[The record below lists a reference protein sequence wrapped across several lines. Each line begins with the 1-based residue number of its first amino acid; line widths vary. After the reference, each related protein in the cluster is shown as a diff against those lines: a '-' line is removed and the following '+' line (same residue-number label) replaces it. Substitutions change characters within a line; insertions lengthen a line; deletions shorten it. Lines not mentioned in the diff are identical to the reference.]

1 VSEVGRPPENC
12 PHGIIWRSRIESV
25 AAAYFFR
32 AAPQDNAMLEG
43 PAARVVLCKR
53 QYRAP
58 DWSSTKSEDIL
69 DTTYRVVKAAWRQL
83 DGQIRRQDG

>member
-1 VSEVGRPPENC
+1 
-12 PHGIIWRSRIESV
+12 
-25 AAAYFFR
+25 
-32 AAPQDNAMLEG
+32 MLEG